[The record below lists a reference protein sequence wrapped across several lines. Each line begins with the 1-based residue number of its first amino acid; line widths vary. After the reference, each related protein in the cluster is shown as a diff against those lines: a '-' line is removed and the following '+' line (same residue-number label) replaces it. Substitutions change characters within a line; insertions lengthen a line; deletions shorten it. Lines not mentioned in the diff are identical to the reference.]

1 MYALRTENTSEHGKW
16 FELRG
21 ISYMFSVMVQVNEVV
36 LRKTVVGDWRFDYRS
51 ACRTEQSF
59 SRLTLTRMI
68 TLNI

>member
-36 LRKTVVGDWRFDYRS
+36 LRKTVVGD
-51 ACRTEQSF
+51 
-59 SRLTLTRMI
+59 
-68 TLNI
+68 